1 MKRHAHPSASAGIL
15 VLLFVLLAASP
26 AFAQGYNLKAPF
38 AVQPGLLTSVGQS
51 ADTEMVKVLLN
62 RAKISFTIDGTA
74 KAGGIPATAKTLVL
88 AIGGSSKGL
97 GAAGIAAE
105 DEMARVKA
113 LIADARKKG
122 MKVIGVHVGGEARR
136 GELSDKF
143 IQLAVPFCDYVVIVA
158 EGNKDGLFTKLCGTR
173 IPLDSV
179 DKIALAGAPLAAAFL
194 K

>member
-1 MKRHAHPSASAGIL
+1 MKRHAPPSAAAGIL
-15 VLLFVLLAASP
+15 VFLFALLVAMP
-26 AFAQGYNLKAPF
+26 AIAQGFNLKAPF
-38 AVQPGLLTSVGQS
+38 AGQPGFLTSVGQS
-51 ADTEMVKVLLN
+51 ADTEMVKVLLS

-74 KAGGIPATAKTLVL
+74 KAGGIPAAAKTLVL

-105 DEMARVKA
+105 DELDRVKA

-143 IQLAVPFCDYVVIVA
+143 IQLAVPLCDYVVIVA

-173 IPLDSV
+173 IPLDTV

>member
-1 MKRHAHPSASAGIL
+1 MKRHSPISAAAGVF
-15 VLLFVLLAASP
+15 VLLFALLPVLP
-26 AFAQGYNLKAPF
+26 TFAQGYTLKAPF
-38 AVQPGLLTSVGQS
+38 AGQPGFLTSVGQS

-158 EGNKDGLFTKLCGTR
+158 EGNKDGLFSKLCGTK